1 MSKSKTSAPVYYE
14 SKRSF
19 LPKLGW
25 VGLLLLC
32 AGPAA
37 ARVPAVVTPG
47 PGASASQL
55 PIDPACSWK
64 YVLSSEGRFF
74 TGFGYTGDERGFRI
88 HYGDFD
94 SSHENLDYKVEI
106 MSNPSDCTGTLYT
119 LRFPLHNRAD
129 HVEVEVRNS
138 SGGLMGRLEA
148 SKGELPVIYNAFDV
162 ALPTH
167 KLGPFVITNSMRDN
181 MQELTTFTLLD
192 AELLTRLP
200 LPSRLDGVRTTN
212 ALQEFL
218 AAWAHEIVIGQYS
231 QLYTY
236 FRFRRALGD
245 MTPAERE
252 RAADAIDQHLNEPGP
267 IHGDAFYSEH
277 HHVDHSV
284 AVAPAVPGS
293 VYGGFFNGHRNFL
306 ADLEAD
312 LREEPASNRT
322 PFRRVPAW
330 DPATTI
336 PVEFDV
342 DIDDPNGGSDLET
355 NYKAENICDEFRGS
369 NSGEPF
375 LGDGLAEMEEALW
388 GDVDPWH
395 GSVHFGVGGDFFPFE
410 SAASTLI
417 FHPWHT
423 TVDTIWRNWQL
434 CEAAWYPDLYS
445 WDEL

>member
-1 MSKSKTSAPVYYE
+1 MIE
-14 SKRSF
+14 SRRESVGYAGKRSL
-19 LPKLGW
+19 LPRLGLG
-25 VGLLLLC
+25 VLLLLC

-37 ARVPAVVTPG
+37 ARVPAVTSPG
-47 PGASASQL
+47 PTTSEDAL
-55 PIDPACSWK
+55 PFDPACSWK
-64 YVLSSEGRFF
+64 YVSAPEGLFF

-94 SSHENLDYKVEI
+94 SSNENLDYKVEI
-106 MSNPSDCTGTLYT
+106 MSNQSDCTGTLYT
-119 LRFPLHNRAD
+119 LRFPFHNQED
-129 HVEVEVRNS
+129 HVEIEVRDAN
-138 SGGLMGRLEA
+138 GGLMGRLEA
-148 SKGELPVIYNAFDV
+148 SKGELPVLYNSVNV

-200 LPSRLDGVRTTN
+200 LPSRLNGVRVTN
-212 ALQEFL
+212 GLQEFL
-218 AAWAHEIVIGQYS
+218 AAWAHETVIGQYS

-236 FRFRRALGD
+236 FKFRRALGD
-245 MTPAERE
+245 LLPIERE
-252 RAADAIDQHLNEPGP
+252 RAAGAIDQHLNEPGP
-267 IHGDAFYSEH
+267 IHGDPYSEEH
-277 HHVDHSV
+277 HHVSHWS
-284 AVAPAVPGS
+284 AVASAVPGS
-293 VYGGFFNGHRNFL
+293 SYGGFFNGHRNYL
-306 ADLEAD
+306 AGLEAD
-312 LREEPASNRT
+312 LRDEPASTRT

-336 PVEFDV
+336 PGEFDV
-342 DIDDPNGGSDLET
+342 DIDDPNGGSDLEAD
-355 NYKAENICDEFRGS
+355 YKAENICDEFRGS

-375 LGDGLAEMEEALW
+375 LEDGLVEMERALW
-388 GDVDPWH
+388 ADVDYWH
-395 GSVHFGVGGDFFPFE
+395 GTVHMGVGGNLGPFK